1 MKHRNFA
8 LSALALAGALALV
21 APAGGPLRAQT
32 KIAVINTQK
41 AVLETAEIK
50 KAAADL
56 EAKYKPQQQDIEK
69 RTRELQQIQDK
80 LDNPAKLKPQEI
92 SDLQAEGQR
101 KQRQLQRITDDLQ
114 AEVERE
120 RNEILNRGGQR
131 MQTVVTKL
139 AEEKGF
145 DLVVDVGNAVYFK
158 PAMDIT
164 NEAIA
169 AYDKQ
174 YPLAKTP

>member
-1 MKHRNFA
+1 MTDRNFVWPV
-8 LSALALAGALALV
+8 LALAGVLALA
-21 APAGGPLRAQT
+21 APAGAQT
-32 KIAVINTQK
+32 KIAVINTQR

-56 EAKYKPQQQDIEK
+56 QAKYQPQQTEIDK
-69 RTRELQQIQDK
+69 RTKELQQIQEK
-80 LDNPAKLKPQEI
+80 LDNAAKLKPQEAAE
-92 SDLQAEGQR
+92 LQAEGQR
-101 KQRQLQRITDDLQ
+101 KQRVLQRIADDLQ
-114 AEVERE
+114 ADVDRE
-120 RNEILNRGGQR
+120 RTEILNKGGQR
-131 MQTVVTKL
+131 MQVVVTKL

-145 DLVVDVGNAVYFK
+145 DLVVDAGNAVYFK

-174 YPLAKTP
+174 YPLAKAP

>member
-1 MKHRNFA
+1 MKHRKFM
-8 LSALALAGALALV
+8 LPALALGGLALV
-21 APAGGPLRAQT
+21 GPAGGPLWGQT

-41 AVLETAEIK
+41 AVLETAEMK
-50 KAAADL
+50 KAATDL
-56 EAKYKPQQQDIEK
+56 EAKYKPQQLDVEK
-69 RTRELQQIQDK
+69 RSKELQGIQEK

-114 AEVERE
+114 AEVDRE

-131 MQTVVTKL
+131 MQGVVTKL

-145 DLVVDVGNAVYFK
+145 DLVVDVNNAVYFK
-158 PAMDIT
+158 PAMEIT
-164 NEAIA
+164 NDAIA

-174 YPLAKTP
+174 FPLAKTP